1 MRKLFIQFYL
11 LLIGCFLVAVILVG
25 VVYKQAVDKVGER
38 YLSDLLR
45 TTLSLIETELRGVPQ
60 ELWLEKLSQD
70 DHRFTFH
77 VRLERESAYD
87 LDDASREALARGEI
101 VMLENNYLFLQKIE
115 NSDYVLVAG
124 PLRYLFFLH
133 QLKWFDYALL
143 ALIGLSLAIPV
154 LFWMRPHWRDLMTL
168 EQTAIKLAHGH
179 FSARARLPESSGVR
193 RVGQAFNRMADSIA
207 ELLASKKS
215 LTNAV
220 AHELRTPL
228 ARLRYRLELLDLPD
242 DSPAR
247 AAMSRDL
254 DEIDKLIE
262 ELLLHAKLDRPEAPL
277 APATFDA
284 ASWLDDRI
292 AGQSSLAPQLKWVRQ
307 PLDPGAEAITAD
319 RHLITRVLDN
329 LLSNARR
336 YTNTLVRV
344 TLKQEKGMHVLI
356 VDDDGPGIPPED
368 RERVFSPFV
377 RLDISRDRSTG
388 GHGLGLAIV
397 ERIARAH
404 RGQVRVE
411 ASPEGGARFLF
422 IWPEGLLLH
431 SVTRGNKQR
440 LDADGGDD

>member
-60 ELWLEKLSQD
+60 ELWQEKLSQD

-77 VRLERESAYD
+77 VKLERESAYD
-87 LDDASREALARGEI
+87 LDDASRAALARGEI

-143 ALIGLSLAIPV
+143 VLIGLSLAIPV

-168 EQTAIKLAHGH
+168 EQTATRLAHGH

-207 ELLASKKS
+207 ELLASKKA

-228 ARLRYRLELLDLPD
+228 ARLRYRLELMDAG
-242 DSPAR
+242 DSPAHQ
-247 AAMSRDL
+247 AMSRDL
-254 DEIDKLIE
+254 DEIDRLIE

-277 APATFDA
+277 TPSTFDA

-292 AGQSSLAPQLKWVRQ
+292 AGQISLAPELQWVRL
-307 PLDPGAEAITAD
+307 PLDPNISAITAD
-319 RHLITRVLDN
+319 HHLLTRVLDN

-344 TLKQEKGMHVLI
+344 SLRLEKGRHILI
-356 VDDDGPGIPPED
+356 VDDDGPGIAPED

-377 RLDISRDRSTG
+377 RLDSSRHRSTG

-404 RGQVRVE
+404 RGEVHIDT
-411 ASPEGGARFLF
+411 SPEGGARFIF
-422 IWPEGLLLH
+422 SWPEGLLLH

-440 LDADGGDD
+440 LDASRGDD

>member
-77 VRLERESAYD
+77 VKLERESAYD
-87 LDDASREALARGEI
+87 LDDASRAALARGEI

-143 ALIGLSLAIPV
+143 VLIGLSLAFPV

-168 EQTAIKLAHGH
+168 EQTATRLAHGH

-207 ELLASKKS
+207 ELLASKKA

-228 ARLRYRLELLDLPD
+228 ARLRYRLELMDD
-242 DSPAR
+242 ADSPAHQ
-247 AAMSRDL
+247 AMVRDL
-254 DEIDKLIE
+254 EEIDKLIE

-277 APATFDA
+277 TPSTFDA
-284 ASWLDDRI
+284 ASWLDDRV
-292 AGQSSLAPQLKWVRQ
+292 AAQVALAPQLQWQRQ
-307 PLDPGAEAITAD
+307 ALAAGAEAITAD
-319 RHLITRVLDN
+319 QHLLTRVVDN

-344 TLKQEKGMHVLI
+344 SLRLENGQHILV
-356 VDDDGPGIPPED
+356 VDDDGPGIAPED

-377 RLDISRDRSTG
+377 RLDSSRHRSTG

-404 RGQVRVE
+404 RGQVRIDT
-411 ASPEGGARFLF
+411 SPEGGARFIF
-422 IWPEGLLLH
+422 SWPEGLLLH

-440 LDADGGDD
+440 LDAPPGGD